1 MSTVVKLTKKQKT
14 SIKKQEEEQH
24 LAATMQLRKISPATD
39 NQQTVFKNFYNRHLF
54 LHGMAGTGKTFIA
67 LYLALKE
74 ILNPNSQYKRII
86 IVRSLVQ
93 TRNMGYLPGN
103 EKEKSAVYEAPY
115 EDICNELFEKP
126 GCYKLLKDR
135 GMIHFSSTS
144 FIRGL
149 TFNDAIIIA
158 DEIQNYNFEE
168 ASSVFT
174 RVGENSKL
182 IACGD
187 AKQNDL
193 YRSQYD
199 QSGINKVMEVAQH
212 MKQFCFVEFGP
223 DDIVRSEFCKAWILA
238 CYDIG

>member
-1 MSTVVKLTKKQKT
+1 MSPVVKLTKKQRKLD
-14 SIKKQEEEQH
+14 EEET
-24 LAATMQLRKISPATD
+24 LKAALQLKKVTPATD
-39 NQQTVFKNFYNRHLF
+39 NQQIVFKNFYNKHLF
-54 LHGMAGTGKTFIA
+54 LHGTAGTGKSFIA

-74 ILNPNSQYKRII
+74 ILNPNSPYKKII

-93 TRNMGYLPGN
+93 TRNMGYLPGT
-103 EKEKSAVYEAPY
+103 EKEKSAIYEAPY
-115 EDICNELFEKP
+115 DDICDELFEKP
-126 GCYKLLKDR
+126 GCYKLLKDK
-135 GMIHFSSTS
+135 GMIYFSSTS

-158 DEIQNYNFEE
+158 DEVQNYNFEE

-174 RVGENSKL
+174 RVGVNSKL
-182 IACGD
+182 VVCGD

-199 QSGINKVMEVAQH
+199 QSGINKIMKVAQH

-223 DDIVRSEFCKAWILA
+223 DDIQRSDFVKSWILA
-238 CYDIG
+238 CADLN

>member
-1 MSTVVKLTKKQKT
+1 MSNTVVKLTKKQKK
-14 SIKKQEEEQH
+14 SIKDQEIDNEH
-24 LAATMQLRKISPATD
+24 RAAMQLIKVEARTT
-39 NQQTVFKNFYNRHLF
+39 NQHTVFKNFYNRHLF
-54 LHGMAGTGKTFIA
+54 LHGYAGSGKTYIA

-74 ILNPNSQYKRII
+74 VLNPQSKFKRII

-93 TRNMGYLPGN
+93 TRNMGFLPGT
-103 EKEKSAVYEAPY
+103 EKEKSAAYEAPY
-115 EDICNELFEKP
+115 ADICDEIFVRP
-126 GCYKLLKDR
+126 GGYKLLKDK
-135 GMIHFSSTS
+135 GVIAFTSTS

-187 AKQNDL
+187 EKQNDL

-199 QSGINKVMEVAQH
+199 RSGIQDI
-212 MKQFCFVEFGP
+212 MKAAKSMKLFCFVEFGP
-223 DDIVRSEFCKAWILA
+223 DDIVRSDFCKQWILA
-238 CYDIG
+238 TSK